1 MGSQWNATW
10 SLDSL
15 VGWNDGELEKT
26 LDHRNSYCMKWSL
39 AYETLWNQAILTSNI
54 FAQNLYWRSQGAI
67 AGTGSMPPW
76 HDRLDKPAVTW
87 CSYYWTIAIISKL
100 RPDMISSLEKDPT
113 FPHQTTSQRSQ
124 RSAVS
129 LWPRSIR
136 SSALELRRFATR
148 DSRDVQTRPFSQVL
162 MGWGR
167 TCRELKAL
175 KAFNHSNDNVETGQV
190 SHWQLNLSIVNKL
203 FRRCWTLLYLQ
214 RRSSSSLFWQ
224 GLCPQQIRMRV
235 MNPLRA
241 GPQFAEACFSNAKT
255 FKAAKSPQVRPC
267 MPQGLPKNARSQAQ
281 DLTEPW
287 HHEIPPHFCIF
298 FAIEIR
304 TRRASTILRP
314 DLNLDRH

>member
-1 MGSQWNATW
+1 
-10 SLDSL
+10 
-15 VGWNDGELEKT
+15 
-26 LDHRNSYCMKWSL
+26 
-39 AYETLWNQAILTSNI
+39 
-54 FAQNLYWRSQGAI
+54 
-67 AGTGSMPPW
+67 
-76 HDRLDKPAVTW
+76 
-87 CSYYWTIAIISKL
+87 
-100 RPDMISSLEKDPT
+100 MISSLEKDPT

-148 DSRDVQTRPFSQVL
+148 DSRDSRDVQTRPFSQVL

-190 SHWQLNLSIVNKL
+190 SHWQLNRSSVNKL
-203 FRRCWTLLYLQ
+203 FRCCWTLLYLQ
-214 RRSSSSLFWQ
+214 RRSSSSLFFAGAMPAADQ
-224 GLCPQQIRMRV
+224 DEGDEPAAC
-235 MNPLRA
+235 RA
-241 GPQFAEACFSNAKT
+241 TVRGSVF
-255 FKAAKSPQVRPC
+255 FKCQDLQSSKIPQVRPC

-281 DLTEPW
+281 DLIEPW

>member
-113 FPHQTTSQRSQ
+113 FPHQTTSQRSE
-124 RSAVS
+124 RSAFGPDQFVARHWS
-129 LWPRSIR
+129 FGDLQHVTHVTCK
-136 SSALELRRFATR
+136 LVLFLR
-148 DSRDVQTRPFSQVL
+148 FS
-162 MGWGR
+162 WG
-167 TCRELKAL
+167 EA
-175 KAFNHSNDNVETGQV
+175 V
-190 SHWQLNLSIVNKL
+190 
-203 FRRCWTLLYLQ
+203 
-214 RRSSSSLFWQ
+214 
-224 GLCPQQIRMRV
+224 P
-235 MNPLRA
+235 
-241 GPQFAEACFSNAKT
+241 AES
-255 FKAAKSPQVRPC
+255 
-267 MPQGLPKNARSQAQ
+267 
-281 DLTEPW
+281 
-287 HHEIPPHFCIF
+287 
-298 FAIEIR
+298 
-304 TRRASTILRP
+304 
-314 DLNLDRH
+314 